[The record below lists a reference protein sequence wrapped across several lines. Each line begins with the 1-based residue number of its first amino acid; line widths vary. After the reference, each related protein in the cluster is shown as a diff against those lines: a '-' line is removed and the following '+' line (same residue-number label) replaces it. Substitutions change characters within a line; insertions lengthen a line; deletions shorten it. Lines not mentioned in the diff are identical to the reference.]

1 MYKRMLMMRK
11 NPQVVKSQDKLTLLK
26 LNPANALFFFPSQ
39 GNQLNRLD
47 YASSYNKFDK
57 IWLN

>member
-1 MYKRMLMMRK
+1 MYKRMLVKRK
-11 NPQVVKSQDKLTLLK
+11 NPQVVKFQDKLTLLK
-26 LNPANALFFFPSQ
+26 LNPATALFFFSSQ

-47 YASSYNKFDK
+47 YTSSYNKFDK